1 MKNIKPIIFLMYKS
15 AIEEKR
21 IKEFLISM
29 NGLKLKL
36 IYAVSSNKITVP
48 EVISLLEYI
57 ANIESRIYNSNRALA
72 RSFIEDIINFKDS
85 NQAKIKR

>member
-21 IKEFLISM
+21 IKELLISM

>member
-36 IYAVSSNKITVP
+36 IYAVNSNKITVP

>member
-1 MKNIKPIIFLMYKS
+1 MKNRKPIIFLMYKS

>member
-1 MKNIKPIIFLMYKS
+1 MKNIFLMYKS

>member
-36 IYAVSSNKITVP
+36 IYAVSSNKINVP

>member
-57 ANIESRIYNSNRALA
+57 ANIESRIYNINRALA